1 MPLKLRPSQAG
12 GKTAL
17 NILVAEWLI
26 TLYSFGGNITH
37 YKTESV
43 HFWGA
48 YELSNKDILVPTRS
62 PRQEQKEPQ
71 AHPMAKRIFKRATVE
86 SDELD
91 QLRKEKRHGFYA
103 VEC

>member
-17 NILVAEWLI
+17 NIFVAEWLI

-48 YELSNKDILVPTRS
+48 YELSSSATKTPKPDIPIHS
-62 PRQEQKEPQ
+62 PKKPGLE
-71 AHPMAKRIFKRATVE
+71 
-86 SDELD
+86 
-91 QLRKEKRHGFYA
+91 A
-103 VEC
+103 V